1 MLCICHARP
10 QKLFIWNISINWI
23 YTICNKLRITIRKS
37 SKYLLAYLADRIVSQ
52 ELSTWKV
59 ICFYLSFA
67 FNLVKLIQK
76 AIQTLISV
84 YIRLASF
91 WLLSFSNE
99 LKPKEFELKWE
110 FSPYLV
116 HSFISE
122 SKLRV
127 MSFIANL
134 LILQITLK
142 SFCYTVC
149 YILERRPEKKK
160 KMHVIITVQLI
171 QSEECKKKD
180 TQEAQILKNSSD
192 FKTAAQLTIQII
204 LCNMGTS

>member
-10 QKLFIWNISINWI
+10 QKLFIWNISINCI

-37 SKYLLAYLADRIVSQ
+37 SKYLLAYLANRIVSQ

-59 ICFYLSFA
+59 LCFYLSFA

-76 AIQTLISV
+76 AMQTLISV

-91 WLLSFSNE
+91 WLVSFRNE
-99 LKPKEFELKWE
+99 LKPKESLSLSERE

-122 SKLRV
+122 SKLCV

-142 SFCYTVC
+142 SFCHTVY

-160 KMHVIITVQLI
+160 
-171 QSEECKKKD
+171 
-180 TQEAQILKNSSD
+180 A
-192 FKTAAQLTIQII
+192 F
-204 LCNMGTS
+204 